1 MRENNIEETTTLKI
15 EMKNEDFYKSYA
27 TDVIEGRIVTCK
39 YVKQACQRYL
49 DFFNKYDFRVD
60 KVKKVVNFISHL
72 KHYTGKHN
80 GKPFI
85 LQPYQLWIIS
95 SIFGFYKKGTD
106 KRVCNYVYIE
116 LARKSGKTALMAA
129 ICLYMLIADGENGAE
144 VELVANSAKQAKIAF
159 TMCSN
164 FLGSIDKK
172 NKYFRRYRDSIKYD
186 KAKAFLQV
194 LSSDASGNDGYNSS
208 CFLLD
213 ECHEQPD
220 SRLYDV
226 MCSSQGMREN
236 PLAMIITT
244 AGFNKFGFCY
254 SYRDTCLNVLS
265 GNLEDDTLFSAIY
278 TIDEDDDWANP
289 EVWVKAN
296 PSLGVTVTYDYL
308 EKQVKK
314 AQNNTSL
321 EVGIRTKNFN
331 QWVSSQDIWIS
342 NDLLLDSTQNIN
354 LNDFKGQFG
363 YVGIDLASV
372 SDLTALSVMIPVE
385 DKYYFKTFYYLPQT
399 ALANNSNCELYKE
412 WKRKGYL
419 TVTAGNVT
427 DYDYVLT
434 DLLKIS
440 GIVLINK
447 VAYDAYNAT
456 QFAINA
462 TEKNLPLEPFSQ
474 ALWNFNRCTKDFER
488 LIKCGKVVI
497 DNNEITRYC
506 FSNVSL
512 KYDHNDNCKPIKLEA
527 MQKIDGVIAML
538 EALGVSYGLKY
549 DNSIDY

>member
-1 MRENNIEETTTLKI
+1 MKENKITDEETT
-15 EMKNEDFYKSYA
+15 EMENEDFYKSYA
-27 TDVIEGRIVTCK
+27 IDVIEGRIVVCK

-49 DFFNKYDFRVD
+49 DFFNKYDFRAD

-372 SDLTALSVMIPVE
+372 SDLTALSVMIPIE

-419 TVTAGNVT
+419 TITAGNVT
-427 DYDYVLT
+427 DYDYILT

-440 GIVLINK
+440 ETVLINK

-512 KYDHNDNCKPIKLEA
+512 KYDHNDNCKPVKLEN